1 MVTRVCLWPMV
12 LALGGCAQC
21 RPPPPIGE
29 SIRAAARPPPSAW
42 TQRKPPLPP
51 TDAQAGDGKSMGP
64 DAPAGPLNAGE
75 FGPDDWLPILS
86 GEDGGDIYPGYDRI
100 ESAGIRS
107 NMYGGRD
114 YVVIVMAKDFNRARE
129 MLLADPSLRRFV
141 TTERQFARWMESHPD
156 LPRPVDEVAELLRQL
171 QTMDGWKAAAR
182 ELAERTQD
190 TDRVVAAFDAMLRET
205 MKGGRQPFHLSL
217 TGNSPD
223 QCVRDDRCRTRWAI
237 ARAIRHMGERAAP
250 LVDLL
255 LDLDLLN
262 EGEVRGF
269 GWGSLVA
276 NQIRSKAIPA
286 LLRRLESADE
296 ISRSHSLTVLR
307 KLERDGAV
315 ALPKVREMLKHDPS
329 WNVRMHAVE
338 AAAYAAPEDP
348 IVRADLESAASHDP
362 DEGVRARAKWVVEN
376 VLGP

>member
-1 MVTRVCLWPMV
+1 MLRLHPWMLGAGV
-12 LALGGCAQC
+12 LCTQIAIGCCRCDCRSVGPTMPDPVIGGV
-21 RPPPPIGE
+21 GSME
-29 SIRAAARPPPSAW
+29 SVHQPEP
-42 TQRKPPLPP
+42 
-51 TDAQAGDGKSMGP
+51 
-64 DAPAGPLNAGE
+64 
-75 FGPDDWLPILS
+75 
-86 GEDGGDIYPGYDRI
+86 
-100 ESAGIRS
+100 
-107 NMYGGRD
+107 
-114 YVVIVMAKDFNRARE
+114 YVVVVHGLDPDEAIAVGNLLAGLDVKLGHAFTAEIGVPRSRARE
-129 MLLADPSLRRFV
+129 AYLRVFHSPYRDRGLLVEWRDKVLP
-141 TTERQFARWMESHPD
+141 ESHPD
-156 LPRPVDEVAELLRQL
+156 LPRPVDEVAELLRNL
-171 QTMDGWKAAAR
+171 RTRDGWKAAAR

-255 LDLDLLN
+255 LDLDLLS

-269 GWGSLVA
+269 SWGSLVA

-296 ISRSHSLTVLR
+296 IARTHSLQVLR

-315 ALPKVREMLKHDPS
+315 ALPKIREMLKHDPS

-338 AAAYAAPEDP
+338 AAAYAAPDDP

-362 DEGVRARAKWVVEN
+362 DEGVRARAKWAVED